1 MKYRGRSL
9 ITGGLVLAFVLA
21 GLVAKS
27 VVLMKNIIPETDEE
41 LEEKEDK
48 EKKEE

>member
-9 ITGGLVLAFVLA
+9 ITGGLALVFILA

-27 VVLMKNIIPETDEE
+27 VVLMKSIIPETDEE
-41 LEEKEDK
+41 LEEEED
-48 EKKEE
+48 EE